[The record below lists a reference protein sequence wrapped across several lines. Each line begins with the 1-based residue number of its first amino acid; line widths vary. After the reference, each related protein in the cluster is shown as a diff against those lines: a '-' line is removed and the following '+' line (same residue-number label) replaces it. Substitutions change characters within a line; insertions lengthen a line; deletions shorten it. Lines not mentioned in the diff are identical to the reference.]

1 LNEPQA
7 VSSKCNQ
14 PTTSLRRIWRE
25 QDIQLYAESIVRNV
39 NAVNHHPTRPD
50 TKMSDELI
58 LEEFLPYR
66 LSVLSHTVSTTI
78 AGVYEKRF
86 GVSIPEWR
94 VIAILGRFPGLSAV
108 DVAERTL
115 MDKVAVS
122 RAVTKLVK
130 NGRIDR
136 QFADA
141 DRRRSILNLSEEG
154 RKVHDEIAPLAL
166 QFERELL
173 DGIDDDDVRTLDT
186 LIDGLMAKA
195 RLLGK

>member
-1 LNEPQA
+1 M
-7 VSSKCNQ
+7 K
-14 PTTSLRRIWRE
+14 
-25 QDIQLYAESIVRNV
+25 
-39 NAVNHHPTRPD
+39 
-50 TKMSDELI
+50 DELI
-58 LEEFLPYR
+58 LEDFLPYR
-66 LSVLSHTVSTTI
+66 LSVLSHTISSTI

-122 RAVTKLVK
+122 RAVTKLIK

-166 QFERELL
+166 QFEHDLL
-173 DGIDDDDVRTLDT
+173 DGISDDDVTTLNAV
-186 LIDGLMAKA
+186 IDGLLAKA
-195 RLLGK
+195 RKLGDT